1 MSEGGT
7 LPLTYGASE
16 APRIILLDVV
26 TDMRLNGG
34 GGDDEDEG
42 SMALHLLLDENCSED
57 ARRE

>member
-7 LPLTYGASE
+7 LPLTSGASE

-42 SMALHLLLDENCSED
+42 SMAMHLLLDKNWSED
-57 ARRE
+57 A